1 MKFNLNSIV
10 VLSVIFIVSCSMENE
25 STAMTDQGPIYQGP
39 FYNEFVACSPGP
51 QFSQELVAEMLSAWD
66 DLDKSEN
73 LLWAG
78 IYAPKGDSNKYDNG
92 WWELMWNSKEEA
104 DAAWEEWSSNPDAQ
118 AWNEKY
124 SAVVNCDG
132 EGRFAWTFYLPRV
145 ANSFGEVEDPE
156 TGYFASEFM
165 ECSFNEGKKP
175 ADLRANVVEYN
186 NYLDN
191 LDNQDPY
198 FFGVYYPTFEYEDA
212 DVLWGNWHKNFE
224 TMAAGQADW
233 EENGQEMLA
242 KFNETVT
249 CNTSDYYDSYMLLN
263 NTEE

>member
-104 DAAWEEWSSNPDAQ
+104 DAAWEEWSSNSDAQ

-156 TGYFASEFM
+156 TGYFASEFLA
-165 ECSFNEGKKP
+165 CNFKEGKSGP
-175 ADLRANVVEYN
+175 DLRASVVQFNE
-186 NYLDN
+186 YLDN
-191 LDNQDPY
+191 NESSGPY
-198 FFGVYYPTFEYEDA
+198 FFGVYFPLFEEASNDF
-212 DVLWGNWHKNFE
+212 LWGNWHASFDGMKAGNENF
-224 TMAAGQADW
+224 A
-233 EENGQEMLA
+233 ENGKAMQA
-242 KFNETVT
+242 KFNEIST
-249 CNTSDYYDSYMLLN
+249 CLSPDYYDSWELIN
-263 NTEE
+263 IPN